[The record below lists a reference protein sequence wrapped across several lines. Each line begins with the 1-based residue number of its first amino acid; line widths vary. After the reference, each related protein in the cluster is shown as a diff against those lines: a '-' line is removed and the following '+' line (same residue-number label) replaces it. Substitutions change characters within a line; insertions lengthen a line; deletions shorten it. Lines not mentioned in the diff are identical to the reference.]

1 MKSLQKR
8 MGEDTMIHETFNK
21 QNVFL
26 PLQPNLELFAEHYVE
41 KKERIPFHNIDVLF
55 YQFQL
60 SESGNEYFTA
70 IPDGCIDIMFC
81 CDSVRPLAQIYGS
94 VNQSKHIFVKRGVH
108 YFGVRLPA
116 GCTVITKAIRIKEIT
131 DHDYL
136 LTDILHKVGKHLQ
149 EQIAMATSFEERK
162 QILLVS
168 LDAIIN
174 VDHVYDEVVGYTLQ
188 RIYHSNGQFSLQ
200 KISDAIGY
208 SDRYL
213 RKQFEDHI
221 GLSPK
226 QYSKIV
232 RFQKSLAMLQ
242 KSFSI
247 DEIIFKNGYYDQAHM
262 IKDFK
267 YLCRSTPKQLTK
279 LLTARQA

>member
-1 MKSLQKR
+1 MKNFQKR
-8 MGEDTMIHETFNK
+8 MGEGTMIHEAFNK

-41 KKERIPFHNIDVLF
+41 KKERIPSHNINVLF
-55 YQFQL
+55 YQFKL
-60 SESGNEYFTA
+60 NESGNEYFTA
-70 IPDGCIDIMFC
+70 IPDGCIDIIFC

-94 VNQSKHIFVKRGVH
+94 VNQSKHIFVKRGVQ
-108 YFGVRLPA
+108 YFGVRFPA
-116 GCTVITKAIRIKEIT
+116 GCTLITKAIRIKEIT
-131 DHDYL
+131 DHDFL
-136 LTDILHKVGKHLQ
+136 LTDILHKVGKPLQ
-149 EQIAMATSFEERK
+149 EQISMATSFEARK

-168 LDAIIN
+168 LGAIIN
-174 VDHVYDEVVGYTLQ
+174 ADHVYDEIVGYTLQ
-188 RIYHSNGQFSLQ
+188 RIYHSDGQFSLQ
-200 KISDAIGY
+200 EISESIGY

-213 RKQFEDHI
+213 RKQFEEHI
-221 GLSPK
+221 GFSPK

-247 DEIIFKNGYYDQAHM
+247 DEIIYRNGYYDQAHM

-267 YLCRSTPKQLTK
+267 YFCRSTPKQLTK
-279 LLTARQA
+279 LLTVRKA